1 MNEWNDNQWREFF
14 GDHSLELRTDK
25 WFTRRVLNR
34 LPRKRWSIE
43 AKISFVGTCYC
54 NLYGSMPDICQR
66 NDFQSLLDLCTHLVG
81 LHGVVC
87 GLRVV
92 RRTVGIFPAQDL

>member
-1 MNEWNDNQWREFF
+1 MNEWNDNQWRGFF

-43 AKISFVGTCYC
+43 AKISFVVSV
-54 NLYGSMPDICQR
+54 LVIAICTVLCLI
-66 NDFQSLLDLCTHLVG
+66 FALLDLCTHLVG
-81 LHGVVC
+81 LHGIVC

-92 RRTVGIFPAQDL
+92 CRTVGFLSAQDL

>member
-1 MNEWNDNQWREFF
+1 MNEWNDNQWRVFF

-43 AKISFVGTCYC
+43 AKISFVVSV
-54 NLYGSMPDICQR
+54 LVIAICTVLCL
-66 NDFQSLLDLCTHLVG
+66 QSLLDLCTHLVG
-81 LHGVVC
+81 LHGIVC

-92 RRTVGIFPAQDL
+92 CRTVGFLSAQDL